1 MAQVSQK
8 KKIDMAQ
15 AEKGLPIK
23 IDESSS
29 SLIST
34 ITKSINVT
42 KFQTLTGH
50 LLKHLVDVRKNYP

>member
-23 IDESSS
+23 IGKSSS

-34 ITKSINVT
+34 ITKSISVT
-42 KFQTLTGH
+42 KFQTFTGH